1 MERLLIGADKLHN
14 GSATVLLDVI
24 RGTLEQ
30 LGQRCRGRGVG
41 CFDDQ
46 DDAACVRSDLAEISL
61 QGVES
66 AEHAFLLIDVAK
78 LSTKNR
84 LRFRVSQGD
93 KGLLRRKLL

>member
-30 LGQRCRGRGVG
+30 LCQRCRGRGVG

-46 DDAACVRSDLAEISL
+46 DDAACIRSDLAEISL

-66 AEHAFLLIDVAK
+66 AEQK
-78 LSTKNR
+78 STVPSAIRNTLHR
-84 LRFRVSQGD
+84 PGR
-93 KGLLRRKLL
+93 